1 MLEFAGR
8 AETAQR
14 PGMDAALVGL
24 MGASALEPSVMRSW
38 LPDWKLAFES
48 AMESSRVDPRINLA
62 RVNYYEK
69 AILAMLEGERP
80 RSALWPLMQTWT
92 LAVEVL
98 PDLATNPWRAA
109 CGQLGLTAVGIEE
122 RVKALDAFLDEVEIL
137 LDELAAQYGLETS
150 TSL

>member
-14 PGMDAALVGL
+14 PGMDAALTGL
-24 MGASALEPSVMRSW
+24 IGASALEPSVIQSW
-38 LPDWKLAFES
+38 LPDWKVAFES
-48 AMESSRVDPRINLA
+48 AVESSRVDPRIDPS

-92 LAVEVL
+92 LAVEAL
-98 PDLATNPWRAA
+98 PEMAGGPWRAA
-109 CGQLGLTAVGIEE
+109 CGQLGFSGTGIEE
-122 RVKALDAFLDEVEIL
+122 RVEALDAFLDEVEIL
-137 LDELAAQYGLETS
+137 LDDLAAQYGLETS
-150 TSL
+150 TSM